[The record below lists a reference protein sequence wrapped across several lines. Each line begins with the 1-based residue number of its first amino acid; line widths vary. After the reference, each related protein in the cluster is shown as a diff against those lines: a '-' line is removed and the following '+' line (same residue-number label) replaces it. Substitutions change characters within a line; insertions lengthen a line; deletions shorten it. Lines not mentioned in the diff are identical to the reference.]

1 MRTGE
6 FGHQQAASA
15 QIANEAAEYRIGH
28 AGHGRQY
35 GGRSYAHRPD
45 PELGWE
51 AEHRLESSFYP
62 ALHWKRKREPV
73 RPTQVKVR
81 DHMKPFQIG
90 LLVLVGA
97 LGGALI
103 MKFTQRPK
111 PAAAPIVA
119 AVPAAAPVPAVPPP
133 AAVPAP
139 AAAPENTPPAPVSA
153 PAPPD
158 KPEPAPPPRP
168 VHRVK
173 PAHPAPPVTVAQNVP
188 PAQPDPPAAPSPLP
202 VQEPVAPPISNEPE
216 PAPVPAPAATE
227 SVEPP
232 APTPAPSVTLPA
244 GMTLPIRLGEKLSS
258 ENNQAGDTFTGTLD
272 APLSAGGFVIAEK
285 GAHVEGRVVDA
296 QKSSHAKGKAELSLE
311 LTKLHTSDG
320 QHVAI
325 KTETLRKQG
334 ETMATQD
341 QVGIVAAA
349 AGVGAIIGAIAG
361 GGKGAAIGAGAG
373 GAAGGGGVLA
383 TRDKAV
389 TLPTESKL
397 TFRLNA
403 AITLTEQP
411 NR

>member
-1 MRTGE
+1 
-6 FGHQQAASA
+6 
-15 QIANEAAEYRIGH
+15 
-28 AGHGRQY
+28 
-35 GGRSYAHRPD
+35 
-45 PELGWE
+45 
-51 AEHRLESSFYP
+51 
-62 ALHWKRKREPV
+62 
-73 RPTQVKVR
+73 
-81 DHMKPFQIG
+81 MKPFQIG

-111 PAAAPIVA
+111 PAAAPLVA
-119 AVPAAAPVPAVPPP
+119 AAPAAAPVPSAPPP
-133 AAVPAP
+133 TAVPAP
-139 AAAPENTPPAPVSA
+139 AAAPENTPPATVSA
-153 PAPPD
+153 PAPAD
-158 KPEPAPPPRP
+158 KPEQAPPPRP
-168 VHRVK
+168 MHHVK
-173 PAHPAPPVTVAQNVP
+173 PARPAPPVTVAQNVP
-188 PAQPDPPAAPSPLP
+188 PAQLDPPAAPSPLP
-202 VQEPVAPPISNEPE
+202 AQEPVAPPISSEPE
-216 PAPVPAPAATE
+216 PASIPAAAQP
-227 SVEPP
+227 VEPS
-232 APTPAPSVTLPA
+232 APPPAPSVTLPA

-296 QKSSHAKGKAELSLE
+296 QKSGHAKGKAELSLE

-397 TFRLNA
+397 SFRLSA
-403 AITLTEQP
+403 PITLTEQP